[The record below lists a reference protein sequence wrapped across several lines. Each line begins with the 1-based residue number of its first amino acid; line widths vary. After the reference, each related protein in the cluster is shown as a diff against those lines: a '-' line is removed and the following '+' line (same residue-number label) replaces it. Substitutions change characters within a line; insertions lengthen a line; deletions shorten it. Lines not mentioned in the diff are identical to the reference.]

1 MWRSYHLSTVEKR
14 ANAVLCPAVTD
25 VKQEAK
31 DVARGPFGEG
41 LARWGLVSKGALY
54 VLVGVIAADV
64 AIGGGERI
72 QDRGGAIS
80 TLADSWYGKALVFL
94 LAVGLAGYAA
104 WRFAQGVLGRPL
116 EGGKK
121 EGWLKR
127 VSYFARSALYLGLL
141 AIAVA
146 ALAGADESGGSR
158 EEDRAT
164 ARVLDWPL
172 GRWLVAAV
180 GLAIIGAGVFNVWRG
195 IARRFR
201 KKLKLRKMSEVE
213 ERVFT
218 ILGVVGHLARGL
230 VFGLIGFF
238 LVRAAWQYDPEE
250 AVGLDGALA
259 QILQEDY
266 GDTLLGIVASG
277 LIAYGVYC
285 FAEARY
291 REV

>member
-1 MWRSYHLSTVEKR
+1 M
-14 ANAVLCPAVTD
+14 AD

-31 DVARGPFGEG
+31 DVARGPFGEA

-64 AIGGGERI
+64 AIGGGGRL

-80 TLADSWYGKALVFL
+80 TLADSWYGKTLLFL

-127 VSYFARSALYLGLL
+127 VGYFARSALYLGLF

-164 ARVLDWPL
+164 ARVLEWPL

-195 IARRFR
+195 IARSFR
-201 KKLKLRKMSEVE
+201 KKLKLRKMSELE
-213 ERVFT
+213 EKAFT
-218 ILGVVGHLARGL
+218 IVGVVGHLARGI

-266 GDTLLGIVASG
+266 GDTLLGIVAAG

>member
-1 MWRSYHLSTVEKR
+1 M
-14 ANAVLCPAVTD
+14 AD

-64 AIGGGERI
+64 AIAGGQRLR
-72 QDRGGAIS
+72 DRGAAVA
-80 TLADSWYGKALVFL
+80 TVTDTWYGKSLVFL

-121 EGWLKR
+121 EGPLKR
-127 VSYFARSALYLGLL
+127 VGYFARSAWYLFLL
-141 AIAVA
+141 WVVIA
-146 ALAGADESGGSR
+146 ALAGADEESGSR

-164 ARVLDWPL
+164 ARVMDWPL
-172 GRWLVAAV
+172 GRWIVGAA
-180 GLAIIGAGVFNVWRG
+180 GLAILGVGLFNYWRA
-195 IARRFR
+195 ITLSFK
-201 KKLKLRKMSEVE
+201 KKLKLRKMSEIE
-213 ERVFT
+213 EKVFT
-218 ILGVVGHLARGL
+218 IMGVVGHIARGI

-238 LVRAAWQYDPEE
+238 LVRAAWLYDPDE

-259 QILQEDY
+259 EILRQDY
-266 GDTLLGIVASG
+266 GDTMLGIVSAGSDRLRPLLLRGGSIPRG
-277 LIAYGVYC
+277 LTAGPQ
-285 FAEARY
+285 AQA
-291 REV
+291 